1 MEIQITTQGGLSVR
15 EYFKKHPALK
25 EASIAVLVA
34 LILLL
39 VILYWTAPVDKALPW
54 AYIADPDTGNY
65 VNQTVYGGVEFY
77 RADLDEV
84 SSASS
89 LFGLSN
95 FAQPRAGWVY
105 VAHDLG
111 DMALFIQKRDRIWR
125 DAPNQLDVVRFSL
138 DEVAENAAELS
149 FSDGEAVSWTQDG
162 NYYLM
167 RPVADSVYVARS
179 YWDEGWVEF
188 IWTVLSAN
196 EKIIPA

>member
-1 MEIQITTQGGLSVR
+1 MR
-15 EYFKKHPALK
+15 EYFNKHPALK
-25 EASIAVLVA
+25 EAGIAVLVA

-39 VILYWTAPVDKALPW
+39 VILYWTAPVDEALPW
-54 AYIADPDTGNY
+54 AYITDSDTGSY
-65 VNQTVYGGVEFY
+65 VNQAVYGGAEFY

-95 FAQPRAGWVY
+95 FAEPRAGWVY
-105 VAHDLG
+105 VAHDLD

-125 DAPNQLDVVRFSL
+125 DAPNQLEVVRFSL

-188 IWTVLSAN
+188 IWTVLPAN
-196 EKIIPA
+196 EKIVPA